1 MEART
6 EHQPHQPL
14 PLRAVPPKA
23 GRPRKPTE
31 GSGGKKSPK
40 RQAVVWETA
49 PFPFGTIKHRTIA
62 EQMAWTPPY
71 ALEVL
76 AWFEVYA
83 RDGEISAMSSELIDQ
98 AETLERL
105 RRLLGG
111 RLPTDG
117 TYDVSFIA
125 GGDLVQQINEGLQ
138 AMATDIF
145 RRAGIDEPR
154 KLAINIK
161 GEPSENSAAVKWGYE
176 VKVSLA
182 KAEGG
187 GVAYIDKTGR
197 LCSPDAVTANQ
208 IMLPL
213 DQTGGQTKA
222 A

>member
-1 MEART
+1 MTRQKISYMNKT
-6 EHQPHQPL
+6 KG
-14 PLRAVPPKA
+14 KA
-23 GRPRKPTE
+23 
-31 GSGGKKSPK
+31 
-40 RQAVVWETA
+40 TA
-49 PFPFGTIKHRTIA
+49 TKDAGYIWPSYPFPSGTILA
-62 EQMAWTPPY
+62 GEVAASLGWPMPY
-71 ALEVL
+71 ALEVA
-76 AWFEVYA
+76 AWDEVYVQGA
-83 RDGEISAMSSELIDQ
+83 IIAGLTSSLADQ

-187 GVAYIDKTGR
+187 GVAYIDKSGK
-197 LCSPDAVTANQ
+197 LCPPESVTADQ

-213 DQTGGQTKA
+213 DRTDTKTKA
-222 A
+222 AA

>member
-1 MEART
+1 MSKVVKINNPKDKAKRT
-6 EHQPHQPL
+6 KDKRLSWPTFPFPNGHIP
-14 PLRAVPPKA
+14 A
-23 GRPRKPTE
+23 GWIFETWQWMPYRLE
-31 GSGGKKSPK
+31 V
-40 RQAVVWETA
+40 AAWETVYE
-49 PFPFGTIKHRTIA
+49 KQA
-62 EQMAWTPPY
+62 EIERMDA
-71 ALEVL
+71 
-76 AWFEVYA
+76 
-83 RDGEISAMSSELIDQ
+83 ELKDQ

-138 AMATDIF
+138 AIASDIH
-145 RRAGIDEPR
+145 RRASIEEAR
-154 KLAINIK
+154 KLAVSVK
-161 GEPSENSAAVKWGYE
+161 GEPSENSAAVKWSYE

-187 GVAYIDKTGR
+187 GVAYIDKDGK
-197 LCSPDAVTANQ
+197 LCPPESVTANQ

-213 DQTGGQTKA
+213 DQTGKPAKA

>member
-1 MEART
+1 MPKVSYMNKSKAKSK
-6 EHQPHQPL
+6 P
-14 PLRAVPPKA
+14 VPPQVSA
-23 GRPRKPTE
+23 PLE
-31 GSGGKKSPK
+31 IY
-40 RQAVVWETA
+40 
-49 PFPFGTIKHRTIA
+49 PFPNGTILAGEVKPHLGWP
-62 EQMAWTPPY
+62 MPY
-71 ALEVL
+71 ALEVV
-76 AWFEVYA
+76 AWEEVYVLNA
-83 RDGEISAMSSELIDQ
+83 TISGLTSKLSDQ

-138 AMATDIF
+138 AVASDIH
-145 RRAGIDEPR
+145 RRAGIDEAR
-154 KLAINIK
+154 KIAISIK
-161 GEPSENSAAVKWGYE
+161 AEPSENSAAVKWGYE

-187 GVAYIDKTGR
+187 GVAYIDKDGR
-197 LCSPDAVTANQ
+197 LCPPENVTADQ

-213 DQTGGQTKA
+213 DQAGKPAKA

>member
-1 MEART
+1 MNGAT
-6 EHQPHQPL
+6 ETRRGPGGRFTPH
-14 PLRAVPPKA
+14 VV
-23 GRPRKPTE
+23 KPTAPAE
-31 GSGGKKSPK
+31 KAHKSKAKAKEAKTWP
-40 RQAVVWETA
+40 
-49 PFPFGTIKHRTIA
+49 PFPFPSGMIPAKALAGILA
-62 EQMAWTPPY
+62 QPIPY
-71 ALEVL
+71 VLEVL
-76 AWFEVYA
+76 AWDAVYA
-83 RDGEISAMSSELIDQ
+83 RDAEIAKMDAEIKDQ

-138 AMATDIF
+138 AMASDVH
-145 RRAGIDEPR
+145 RRAGIEEAR
-154 KLAINIK
+154 KLAVTVK
-161 GEPSENSAAVKWGYE
+161 GEPSENSAAVKWSYE

-187 GVAYIDKTGR
+187 GVAYIDKDGR
-197 LCSPDAVTANQ
+197 LCPPESVTADQ

-213 DQTGGQTKA
+213 DQTGKKA

>member
-1 MEART
+1 MTKVYKMKGKSKPAT
-6 EHQPHQPL
+6 TMIP
-14 PLRAVPPKA
+14 VPVEPY
-23 GRPRKPTE
+23 
-31 GSGGKKSPK
+31 
-40 RQAVVWETA
+40 
-49 PFPFGTIKHRTIA
+49 PFPNGTILADEIA
-62 EQMAWTPPY
+62 PVMAWPIPY

-76 AWFEVYA
+76 AWEAVSA
-83 RDGEISAMSSELIDQ
+83 RDTIITGLTSSLADQ

-138 AMATDIF
+138 SMASDVH
-145 RRAGIDEPR
+145 RRASIEEAR
-154 KLAINIK
+154 KLAVTVK
-161 GEPSENSAAVKWGYE
+161 GEPSENSAAVKWSYE

-187 GVAYIDKTGR
+187 GVAYIDKDGK
-197 LCSPDAVTANQ
+197 LCPPESVTADQ

-213 DQTGGQTKA
+213 DQTGKKA

>member
-1 MEART
+1 MNGAT
-6 EHQPHQPL
+6 ETRRGPGGRFVPHVVKS
-14 PLRAVPPKA
+14 ATE
-23 GRPRKPTE
+23 KPTKA
-31 GSGGKKSPK
+31 KKSKEP
-40 RQAVVWETA
+40 RPTWPPY
-49 PFPFGTIKHRTIA
+49 PFPSGTILAKALAGILA
-62 EQMAWTPPY
+62 QPIPY
-71 ALEVL
+71 VLEVL
-76 AWFEVYA
+76 AWEAVYA
-83 RDGEISAMSSELIDQ
+83 RDVEIAKMDAEIKDQ

-138 AMATDIF
+138 AMASDVH
-145 RRAGIDEPR
+145 RRAGIEEAR
-154 KLAINIK
+154 KLAVTVK
-161 GEPSENSAAVKWGYE
+161 GEPSENSAAVKWSYE

-187 GVAYIDKTGR
+187 GVVYIDKDGR
-197 LCSPDAVTANQ
+197 LCPPESVTADQ

-213 DQTGGQTKA
+213 DQTGKKA

>member
-1 MEART
+1 MSKVYKMRGKSKPAT
-6 EHQPHQPL
+6 TTFP
-14 PLRAVPPKA
+14 VPV
-23 GRPRKPTE
+23 E
-31 GSGGKKSPK
+31 FY
-40 RQAVVWETA
+40 
-49 PFPFGTIKHRTIA
+49 PFPNGTILAGAIA
-62 EQMAWTPPY
+62 PGIIGPIPFSF
-71 ALEVL
+71 EVA

-83 RDGEISAMSSELIDQ
+83 RDVRLERLDAELKDQ
-98 AETLERL
+98 GETLERL

-138 AMATDIF
+138 AMASDVH
-145 RRAGIDEPR
+145 RRAGIDEAR
-154 KLAINIK
+154 KLAVTIK
-161 GEPSENSAAVKWGYE
+161 GEPSENSAAVKWTYE

-187 GVAYIDKTGR
+187 GVAYIDKDGR
-197 LCSPDAVTANQ
+197 LCTPESVTADQ

-213 DQTGGQTKA
+213 DQTGKKA